1 MSLSLLPFLAVSIA
15 PWLAPLSRVLAKELP
30 VPGTGPASGKGNHT
44 LALGGEETKEIDKK
58 HDQPDKSQG
67 SL

>member
-30 VPGTGPASGKGNHT
+30 VPGIGPASGKGNHT
-44 LALGGEETKEIDKK
+44 LAPGGEETKEIDEK
-58 HDQPDKSQG
+58 HDQPDKPQG